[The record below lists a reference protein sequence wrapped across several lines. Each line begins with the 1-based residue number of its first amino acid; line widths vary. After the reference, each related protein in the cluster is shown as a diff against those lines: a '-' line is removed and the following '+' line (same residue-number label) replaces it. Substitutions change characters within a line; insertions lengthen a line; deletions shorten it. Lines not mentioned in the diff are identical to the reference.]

1 MPTEADRLAHL
12 RRSAEKIR
20 MLAERADRTAIDRL
34 LARPDATDQLDAP
47 TLDFLRQAH
56 DLVCSTTQALTTAL
70 ENAKPTCNDAGQ
82 PTGVPSADL
91 YLAPLCADSRTPAGS
106 QPLDTADAWHRA
118 HLRLPHRH
126 DAPILIHIREFED
139 GYQAIPISV
148 PIPDPPPIPTV
159 ETATTLV
166 IDKSTGTVTRWP
178 LLPLDTLAR
187 LYRRYQQR
195 EPMTFGDQPQQH

>member
-34 LARPDATDQLDAP
+34 LARPDAASQLDAP
-47 TLDFLRQAH
+47 TLDFLRQAQ

-70 ENAKPTCNDAGQ
+70 EIAKTSNDGDQ
-82 PTGVPSADL
+82 PTGVPNADL
-91 YLAPLCADSRTPAGS
+91 HLATPSAAPLTPAAP
-106 QPLDTADAWHRA
+106 QPLDTAEAWRLA

-126 DAPILIHIREFED
+126 DSPILIHIREFED

-148 PIPDPPPIPTV
+148 PIPEAPQIPTV

-178 LLPLDTLAR
+178 LLPLDALAR

-195 EPMTFGDQPQQH
+195 EPMTFGDQSRSR